1 MKNQKL
7 TGYPSIDRP
16 NEFGHK
22 FFERHPIIPS
32 TSIYS
37 LMQLLS
43 RFYKDKTAVSCL
55 DLSASYRQLLDKDAV
70 TISLA
75 LKELG
80 VTKGDIISVSMP
92 NFYQAV
98 AAFIACNRIGAIVT
112 FLDHEAGLEEL
123 CSYLNEFESPILINY
138 GKNQEVNDKIH
149 QMTHVEHII
158 TLDKNNINS
167 LNIEKNYHI
176 TSCKNTIDFHSLG
189 SIAKER
195 KIKLEAPHF
204 GNDDAMIL
212 FTSGSTGKPK
222 SVLLSNKNII
232 AAEIYARNTSRTE
245 NITGPK
251 TLTCVPLR
259 YPYSSVTS
267 LLTTLLWGKE
277 AVLAPDIGPNA

>member
-16 NEFGHK
+16 NEFGHN

-43 RFYKDKTAVSCL
+43 RFYKEKTAVSCL
-55 DLSASYRQLLDKDAV
+55 DLSASYGQLLDKDAV

-80 VTKGDIISVSMP
+80 VKKGDIISVSMP

-112 FLDHEAGLEEL
+112 FLDHEAGLDEL

-138 GKNQEVNDKIH
+138 
-149 QMTHVEHII
+149 
-158 TLDKNNINS
+158 DKN
-167 LNIEKNYHI
+167 L
-176 TSCKNTIDFHSLG
+176 
-189 SIAKER
+189 
-195 KIKLEAPHF
+195 
-204 GNDDAMIL
+204 
-212 FTSGSTGKPK
+212 
-222 SVLLSNKNII
+222 
-232 AAEIYARNTSRTE
+232 
-245 NITGPK
+245 
-251 TLTCVPLR
+251 
-259 YPYSSVTS
+259 
-267 LLTTLLWGKE
+267 
-277 AVLAPDIGPNA
+277 